1 MSTIERELDLI
12 TEDLRKQRQDLERH
26 MSDSQHGSAAELL
39 KSIEQLR
46 ERMARTAQQ
55 VPGNSKKK

>member
-12 TEDLRKQRQDLERH
+12 TEDLRKQRDDLKRH
-26 MSDSQHGSAAELL
+26 MSDSQHGSVADLL

-46 ERMARTAQQ
+46 ERMARTAQHA
-55 VPGNSKKK
+55 PGERKEK